1 MELFEHDPA
10 QLSTRHQ
17 QERLQG
23 SKLQVW
29 PRDPEPTPT
38 RSGRHFSKSGRHL
51 PGHVPGLAVPAE
63 SFSLQL
69 FCFIFLAALC
79 LLRRGLKENKNNK
92 TLKSCYTFLQM
103 KLNSEGANP
112 LP

>member
-29 PRDPEPTPT
+29 PRNPEPTPT

-51 PGHVPGLAVPAE
+51 PGHVPGLAAPAE

-79 LLRRGLKENKNNK
+79 LQLFCLLRRGLKENKNNK
-92 TLKSCYTFLQM
+92 NT
-103 KLNSEGANP
+103 SELVYLSPSEAEQ
-112 LP
+112 